1 MTCIYWFFFGGGGGN
16 SCLKTM
22 YMPFSKKFALII
34 MVHII
39 CEDYISV
46 FANIYILEVKLH
58 LAKIWSL
65 MLIKKGNSYD
75 I

>member
-1 MTCIYWFFFGGGGGN
+1 MQI
-16 SCLKTM
+16 LL
-22 YMPFSKKFALII
+22 FSKKFALII

-39 CEDYISV
+39 CEDYFSV
-46 FANIYILEVKLH
+46 FAKIYILEVKLH